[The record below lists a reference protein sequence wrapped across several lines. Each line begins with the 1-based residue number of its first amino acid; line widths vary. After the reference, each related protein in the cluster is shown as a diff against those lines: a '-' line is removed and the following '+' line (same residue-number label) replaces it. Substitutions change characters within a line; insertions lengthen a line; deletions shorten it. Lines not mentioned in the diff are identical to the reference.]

1 MLAAVAED
9 EKSRL
14 DRELIELLNELR
26 VTLPGVQVLFAFLLI
41 VPFSNRF
48 EQVTDLQ
55 EAVYFVALLATAAG
69 SAFLIA
75 PTPYHRIRFRDR
87 DKDALIRTSNRLA
100 LVGTALL
107 AVGITSAVFFVTDFL
122 FNTGAALAA
131 AAAIAAV
138 IGVLWYALPLSR
150 ELRD

>member
-1 MLAAVAED
+1 MAED
-9 EKSRL
+9 ESRL

-26 VTLPGVQVLFAFLLI
+26 VTLPGVQVLFAFLLM
-41 VPFSNRF
+41 VPFNQGF
-48 EQVTDLQ
+48 ERVTELQ
-55 EAVYFVALLATAAG
+55 KYVYFVALIATAAG

-87 DKDALIRTSNRLA
+87 DKDALLRTGNRLA
-100 LVGTALL
+100 LMGTAFL

-122 FNTGAALAA
+122 FNIAVAFAVAGAV
-131 AAAIAAV
+131 AV
-138 IGVLWYALPLSR
+138 VVAGLWYALPLSR

>member
-1 MLAAVAED
+1 MAED
-9 EKSRL
+9 ESRL

-26 VTLPGVQVLFAFLLI
+26 VTLPGVQVLFAFLLM
-41 VPFSNRF
+41 VPFNQGF
-48 EQVTDLQ
+48 ERVTELQ
-55 EAVYFVALLATAAG
+55 KYVYFVALIATAAG

-87 DKDALIRTSNRLA
+87 DKDALLRTGNRLA
-100 LVGTALL
+100 LIGTACL

-122 FNTGAALAA
+122 FNIAVAFAVAGAV
-131 AAAIAAV
+131 AAV
-138 IGVLWYALPLSR
+138 VAGLWYALPLSR